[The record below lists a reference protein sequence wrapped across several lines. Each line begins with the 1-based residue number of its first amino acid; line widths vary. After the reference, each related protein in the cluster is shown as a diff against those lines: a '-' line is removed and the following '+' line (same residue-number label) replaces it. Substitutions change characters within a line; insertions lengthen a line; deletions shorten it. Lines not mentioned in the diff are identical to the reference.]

1 MIQITQKNTLL
12 HTGWWL
18 AHDPENVG
26 KEQCWFRE
34 LPEPRVEAT
43 VPSYVHMFLPDCFGV
58 AWYQLD
64 FDNRLQSSKEDL
76 CFLRFDMAEHRSEI
90 YCNGHLAG
98 EHLGTEDPFAID
110 LTPWLKR
117 RQNRISVRVSKPWI
131 QDVDGLKFGQ
141 IPHRNETP
149 TGLMPG
155 WCYNAFGIPGNVHLC
170 FLPKVFLE
178 DVFLRTDPQT
188 GIVEVKCTV
197 QNRLGYPVEAKLDA
211 QCFQKR
217 TGDLVAAKN
226 RTYLLTPGENAVT
239 LKLRVDQ
246 PLLWDIRDPNLY
258 NVSLDLTTPETR
270 HSTVKHCGFR
280 NFRVGEDGYF
290 YLNGRRIFLRCSH
303 TGNCMPESFHHIPR
317 DKALLRKDLFMA
329 KAAGFNM
336 IRFISGA
343 ALPEQLDYC
352 DELGLMVYEEP
363 LSGWRLLDSKN
374 AKQVLFHNM
383 LTMVKRDR
391 SHSCL
396 TIFGILNE
404 TPSKQPYGKVYL
416 YARQLLK
423 PIRKLSPDTLVLYSS
438 GRWDDK
444 HVSREYADSLCG
456 SFANPGEKHWQC
468 LWNCDSEIPD
478 FYEHQMSQA
487 GVSMYKLPGDIHDYP
502 NPPVT
507 RQRIRE
513 LREEGVFP
521 RRCVF
526 ISEIGIGSMFNV
538 LWLCRKF
545 EEAGADPNAPDVRMV
560 YQMAQSFLADYERF
574 GFGEEFPYPAD
585 VLYQSE
591 VLHNRHRRLVFDMI
605 RANPWYNGISITG
618 LLDHS
623 ICGEGLFTL
632 MREWKPG
639 IADTLQN
646 GFAPLRWCLFLY
658 GTHNYRNRPF
668 EIEGLLANED
678 ALRPDTDYP
687 VSVKIVSKADR
698 RTVYSRDLTLRFSP
712 EELTGLSVP
721 VFHETLTLDV
731 PAGEY
736 ELRAELLRGGA
747 ATDGRLSFHISD
759 PADFPVRASRIVTAS
774 VQNNVLDWLRAKG
787 IQCVDLA
794 DADTAVPSVIL
805 VGIIP
810 EEARAETWEKLL
822 QMAENGSRIL
832 ALCRESFQKDEDRC
846 GWLPISGP
854 KPENLPLSNKTTDWL
869 YHMEYLAKRDC
880 PYFEGLPSG
889 MMDFYFYDQVINSA
903 HFAYGPQVALP
914 QQVHAAGFGTGMP
927 NATGLTGGVTMG
939 TYNLGAGALTF
950 SCFNILDNIDE
961 NPAADRLLLNMLSA
975 EADSL
980 ELR

>member
-1 MIQITQKNTLL
+1 MIQITQKTTLL
-12 HTGWWL
+12 RDGWRL
-18 AHDPENVG
+18 AHDPENIG
-26 KEQCWFRE
+26 KAQNWASS
-34 LPEPRVEAT
+34 LPETAVAAT
-43 VPSYVHMFLPDCFGV
+43 VPSYVHMFLPECFGV

-64 FDNRLQSSKEDL
+64 FDNRTRDTEQDL
-76 CFLRFDMAEHRSEI
+76 CFLRFDMAEYYSQV
-90 YCNGHLAG
+90 YCNGHFVG
-98 EHLGTEDPFAID
+98 EHLGAEDPFSME

-117 RQNRISVRVSKPWI
+117 GKNRISVRVSKPWSR
-131 QDVDGLKFGQ
+131 DVDGFTFEEV
-141 IPHRNETP
+141 PHRNETP
-149 TGLMPG
+149 EGLQPG
-155 WCYNAFGIPGNVHLC
+155 WCYNSFGIQGNVHLC

-178 DVFLRTDPQT
+178 DVFLRADPET
-188 GIVEVKCTV
+188 GRIEARC
-197 QNRLGYPVEAKLDA
+197 NLYNGLGQEAEALLEG

-217 TGDLVAAKN
+217 TGDFMTSGEKA
-226 RTYLLTPGENAVT
+226 LTLQPGENRVT
-239 LKLRVDQ
+239 MALRVDD

-258 NVSLDLTTPETR
+258 NVCLTLTTPTTR
-270 HSTVKHCGFR
+270 HRRIQHCGFR
-280 NFRVGEDGYF
+280 RFRVGDDGYF

-303 TGNCMPESFHHIPR
+303 TGNCMPESVHHIAR

-363 LSGWRLLDSKN
+363 ISGWRLQDGKN
-374 AKQVLFHNM
+374 AKQVLSHDM
-383 LTMVKRDR
+383 LSLVKRDR
-391 SHSCL
+391 SHPCL

-404 TPSKQPYGKVYL
+404 TPSKAPFGKVYL

-423 PIRKLSPDTLVLYSS
+423 PIRKLCPDTLVLYSS

-444 HVSREYADSLCG
+444 HVSREFADSLCG
-456 SFANPGEKHWQC
+456 SFANPGETAWQC
-468 LWNCDSEIPD
+468 LWNCDSEVPG
-478 FYEHQMSQA
+478 FYEKQLAEA
-487 GVSMYKLPGDIHDYP
+487 GTTMYKLPGDIHDYP
-502 NPPVT
+502 SPPVT

-545 EEAGADPNAPDVRMV
+545 EEAGADPNAPDVKMV
-560 YQMAQSFLADYERF
+560 YRMAQGFLADYERF
-574 GFGEEFPYPAD
+574 GFGEEFPYPGD

-591 VLHNRHRRLVFDMI
+591 VLHNRHRRLIFDII

-646 GFAPLRWCLFLY
+646 GFAPLRWSLFLY

-668 EIEGLLANED
+668 EMEGLLASED
-678 ALRPDTDYP
+678 VLQPDTDYP
-687 VSVKIVSKADR
+687 ISVKIVSKADR
-698 RTVYSRDLTLRFSP
+698 RTVYSRELTLRFRP

-721 VFHETLTLDV
+721 VFRETVTLDV

-759 PADFPVRASRIVTAS
+759 PDTFPVRVPRILTAGVS
-774 VQNNVLDWLRAKG
+774 EGVQSWLRVKG
-787 IQCVDLA
+787 IQCTDLLTAQA
-794 DADTAVPSVIL
+794 DAPAVIL
-805 VGIIP
+805 LGSVL
-810 EEARAETWEKLL
+810 EEDRPRVWEKAVA
-822 QMAENGSRIL
+822 MAQQGSRIL
-832 ALCRESFQKDEDRC
+832 VLGRESFQKGNDRC
-846 GWLPISGP
+846 GWLPLEG
-854 KPENLPLSNKTTDWL
+854 KNPENLPLSSRTTDWL

-880 PYFEGLPSG
+880 PYFEGLPTG

-903 HFAYGPQVALP
+903 HFAYGPEVPLP
-914 QQVHAAGFGTGMP
+914 QTVHAAGFGTGMP
-927 NATGLTGGVTMG
+927 NPTGLTAGVTVG
-939 TYNLGAGALTF
+939 TYPLGPGALTF
-950 SCFNILDNIDE
+950 CCFNILGNIDQ
-961 NPAADRLLLNMLSA
+961 NPAADRLLLNMLNA
-975 EADSL
+975 EYSEIL
-980 ELR
+980 PK